1 MVGVG
6 IVGASAVYAATRAG
20 AQVVALDA
28 GAPGAGTSSAS
39 FAWLNACKKEPEHYH
54 RLNAAGM
61 AAHRELARELG
72 GDVTHHDGG
81 SLEWAEGDDEVAEL
95 RTRVDRLAGRGYAA
109 TFITRERALSLEPGL
124 GIPDHV
130 REVAF
135 YADDAWLDA
144 PRLVRTLLDAAT
156 LKGAEVRSNAAVR
169 SLRAKNGRVEAL
181 AIDGAE
187 IVAKAVLVCVGP
199 ATKAFLEPLGVTMP
213 VGRVFGLLAV
223 TSRPAT
229 ELRRVVHAPGV
240 HLRGDVAGGLMLGAD
255 DLDGPVVE
263 HASAAG
269 RAEIAEQML
278 ERARRVYPPARN
290 VTLVEHR
297 VGVRPMPSDRHTI
310 AGRVAGF
317 ENAWMIATHSGVT
330 LGPLLGRLMAD
341 EIVRGAP
348 SATLAPFRPDR
359 FLR

>member
-95 RTRVDRLAGRGYAA
+95 RTRVERLAGRGYAA

-330 LGPLLGRLMAD
+330 LGPLLGRLLAD